1 MIPTESVLLYGDS
14 VGGRRIGGSPQ
25 RKDFLILFG
34 PFFPG
39 GFLEP
44 PQTQCIKDHTQGG
57 KAGGKGGKQRR
68 QSAGNGQANADAVE
82 KEGQKQIFL
91 QEAQS
96 LS

>member
-1 MIPTESVLLYGDS
+1 MLYGDS
-14 VGGRRIGGSPQ
+14 VGGRRTGGSPQ

-57 KAGGKGGKQRR
+57 KAGGKGGKRPKGIEIVTINSIDQLPR
-68 QSAGNGQANADAVE
+68 ALFVE
-82 KEGQKQIFL
+82 
-91 QEAQS
+91 
-96 LS
+96 